1 MNNLTTVIFSAW
13 RSTNDLIA
21 NMEASEKARQELI
34 ELNIM
39 NLEGVGSYQEHQA
52 ERPTQEVSHVA
63 LCADLKEVN
72 KVRRLAREL
81 NQDSVLLIDSLG
93 RATLDFLNGSMVQLG
108 RFERVTKETAKA
120 EEHYTYIAGTYY
132 ICKA

>member
-1 MNNLTTVIFSAW
+1 MNVTTVIFSAW
-13 RSTNDLIA
+13 RSTNNLIA
-21 NMEASEKARQELI
+21 NMEASEKARISLI
-34 ELNIM
+34 EHDIM
-39 NLEGVGSYQEHQA
+39 NVEGVGSYQEHQA
-52 ERPTQEVSHVA
+52 EKPTQEVSHIA
-63 LCADLKEVN
+63 LCGSLKDVN

-81 NQDSVLLIDSLG
+81 EQDSVLLVDNLG

-108 RFERVTKETAKA
+108 RFTEVSKEVAQA